1 MLYEG
6 GTLESRSYE
15 QKLVF
20 IYPWLTFKVILS
32 WWATREKGKPVVN
45 PIKLKKNFKITEKNG
60 LFYNMFEGLEIR
72 KILVCATNVL
82 AYHCKI
88 TEKYV
93 VL

>member
-1 MLYEG
+1 
-6 GTLESRSYE
+6 
-15 QKLVF
+15 
-20 IYPWLTFKVILS
+20 
-32 WWATREKGKPVVN
+32 VVN